1 MPSRITFG
9 TDGWRAIIA
18 EDYTFD
24 NVRTCAQAMAEY
36 QQATGTAARGLV
48 VGYDTRF
55 ASERFADA
63 VAEVLAANGIR
74 VYLSDRAQPTPV
86 ASYAILAR
94 QAGGAVVITASHNPA
109 LYNGFKVKPEY
120 AGSAP
125 PEVVQELERRI
136 EAIQARPNGVKRL
149 PLAEAERQGL
159 VERFDATPDYVA
171 QVERL
176 VDLPALRAAG
186 ITIVADAMYGAGS
199 GYFARL
205 LSGGATRVIGIR
217 QERNPAFPGINPEPI
232 TPNLA
237 LLFDTVRQSGAAA
250 GLATDGDADRIGLVD
265 EQGRFINQH
274 QVFGLLLLYLL
285 QVRGMRGDAVRSV
298 TMTSMGDR
306 FAEAHGFRVHE
317 TPVGFKYIGP
327 RMTAVDAI
335 LGGEESGGFGFAG
348 HIPERDAIVSGLFL
362 LDLMVKLG
370 KSMSQTLAYL
380 QEQMGA
386 WYYDRVDIQFP
397 AQEREAIT
405 ARVQSAQPKEI
416 GSSPLARVNTI
427 DGYKFIAEDGSW
439 LLIRFSGTEPL
450 LRIYTETTSPERVQR
465 ILEQGRQLAGV

>member
-149 PLAEAERQGL
+149 PLAEAERQG
-159 VERFDATPDYVA
+159 
-171 QVERL
+171 
-176 VDLPALRAAG
+176 
-186 ITIVADAMYGAGS
+186 
-199 GYFARL
+199 
-205 LSGGATRVIGIR
+205 
-217 QERNPAFPGINPEPI
+217 
-232 TPNLA
+232 
-237 LLFDTVRQSGAAA
+237 
-250 GLATDGDADRIGLVD
+250 
-265 EQGRFINQH
+265 
-274 QVFGLLLLYLL
+274 
-285 QVRGMRGDAVRSV
+285 
-298 TMTSMGDR
+298 
-306 FAEAHGFRVHE
+306 
-317 TPVGFKYIGP
+317 
-327 RMTAVDAI
+327 
-335 LGGEESGGFGFAG
+335 
-348 HIPERDAIVSGLFL
+348 
-362 LDLMVKLG
+362 
-370 KSMSQTLAYL
+370 
-380 QEQMGA
+380 
-386 WYYDRVDIQFP
+386 
-397 AQEREAIT
+397 
-405 ARVQSAQPKEI
+405 
-416 GSSPLARVNTI
+416 
-427 DGYKFIAEDGSW
+427 
-439 LLIRFSGTEPL
+439 
-450 LRIYTETTSPERVQR
+450 
-465 ILEQGRQLAGV
+465 